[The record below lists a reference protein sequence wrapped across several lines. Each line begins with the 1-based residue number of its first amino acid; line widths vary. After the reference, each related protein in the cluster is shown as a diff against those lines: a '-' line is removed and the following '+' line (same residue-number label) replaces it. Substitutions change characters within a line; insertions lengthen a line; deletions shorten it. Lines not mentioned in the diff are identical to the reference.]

1 MPNWCS
7 DVITLSGEGLEKFRK
22 TLHSKNED
30 GKMIEFSFRQIV
42 PRPKEQD
49 ENWYEWN
56 LNNWGTKWDVNGVD
70 IEDKGDAI
78 IIHTETAWSPPFAWA
93 LRVSRRIPDLTIIIK
108 YRESGNELC
117 GTYTALNG
125 KENNIDEE
133 LVYSSYEG
141 ESDEEDISVEENP
154 QLHAC

>member
-7 DVITLSGEGLEKFRK
+7 NVITLSGEGLEKFRK
-22 TLHSKNED
+22 TLHSKNEE

-42 PRPKEQD
+42 PRPKEED

-56 LNNWGTKWDVNGVD
+56 LRNWGTKWDVNEVD
-70 IEDKGDAI
+70 IEDKGDSI
-78 IIHTETAWSPPFAWA
+78 IIHNETAWSPPLPWG
-93 LRVSRRIPDLTIIIK
+93 LRVSRRIPDLEIVIK
-108 YRESGNELC
+108 YREPGVGLC

-125 KENNIDEE
+125 REKNIDEE

-141 ESDEEDISVEENP
+141 EDDEEDISIEENP